1 MEREVQSDC
10 ELGPV
15 ASNLRSRGLLETY
28 SGYPYVDEEEG
39 VATFLLYN
47 GNKLVGYQQY
57 RPAAD
62 KKKRNHPRDGR
73 YFTYLPKETD
83 GLYGL
88 EQDAGRGTLF
98 VVEGIFKAIKLH
110 NLGYNAISPLGATP
124 KRLKPY
130 FRVLKATRKLVA
142 LGDNDPAGASLV
154 RTVGYGRTTPTDLD
168 EMSDEAV
175 RELVKEY
182 L

>member
-1 MEREVQSDC
+1 MEVLE
-10 ELGPV
+10 
-15 ASNLRSRGLLETY
+15 NLKSRGLT
-28 SGYPYVDEEEG
+28 SSTPVFIDEEEG

-57 RPAAD
+57 RPNAD
-62 KKKRNHPRDGR
+62 KKKKNHPREGR

-88 EQDAGRGTLF
+88 EQDAGCGTLF

-130 FRVLKATRKLVA
+130 FKILRATRRLVA
-142 LGDNDPAGASLV
+142 LGDDDPAGRELV
-154 RTVGYGRTTPTDLD
+154 RIVRRGTTTPVDLD
-168 EMSDEAV
+168 EMSDAEV
-175 RELVKEY
+175 HELVKEY